1 LLFSEKPAGADG
13 RLLTHPRRKN
23 KDALPG
29 GRQGAKR
36 GAANCRGWGARPSC
50 YGEIRVSRKGL
61 SPGRLEAFSD
71 GVIAVI
77 ITIMVLELKVP
88 GPDGVAG
95 LLVVLP
101 TVFLYLLTFV
111 QIGIY
116 WVNHHYLID
125 EVETVSHGILWA
137 NLVFLFCL
145 SLFPL
150 ATDWIG
156 VKGLS
161 SFTTALYAAVS
172 IFPGLGYMAL
182 WFQIRSQSATAAHAS
197 WGKQI
202 ASVSLYLAAI
212 PVAYYRPAASLAL
225 IGIVAIL
232 WLRPPKARVP
242 PEGGYCKSPLWTG
255 AEPKESAPPTADK
268 R

>member
-1 LLFSEKPAGADG
+1 M
-13 RLLTHPRRKN
+13 
-23 KDALPG
+23 
-29 GRQGAKR
+29 
-36 GAANCRGWGARPSC
+36 
-50 YGEIRVSRKGL
+50 

-77 ITIMVLELKVP
+77 ITIMVLELKAP
-88 GPDGVAG
+88 GPDGIAG
-95 LLVVLP
+95 LRAVLP
-101 TVFLYLLTFV
+101 AIFLYLLTFV

-145 SLFPL
+145 SLFPF

-156 VKGLS
+156 IKGLS
-161 SFTTALYAAVS
+161 PFTTALYAAVS

-182 WFQIRSQSATAAHAS
+182 WIQVRRQSAAPAHAS

-202 ASVSLYLAAI
+202 ASVSLYTAAI
-212 PVAYYRPAASLAL
+212 PVAYLRPAASLAL
-225 IGIVAIL
+225 IGIVAVL
-232 WLRPPKARVP
+232 WLLPPRAAVP
-242 PEGGYCKSPLWTG
+242 PE
-255 AEPKESAPPTADK
+255 
-268 R
+268 

>member
-1 LLFSEKPAGADG
+1 
-13 RLLTHPRRKN
+13 
-23 KDALPG
+23 
-29 GRQGAKR
+29 
-36 GAANCRGWGARPSC
+36 
-50 YGEIRVSRKGL
+50 
-61 SPGRLEAFSD
+61 
-71 GVIAVI
+71 
-77 ITIMVLELKVP
+77 
-88 GPDGVAG
+88 
-95 LLVVLP
+95 VVLP
-101 TVFLYLLTFV
+101 TLFLYLLTFV

-116 WVNHHYLID
+116 WVNHHYLVD

-137 NLVFLFCL
+137 NLAFLFGL
-145 SLFPL
+145 SLFPF

-182 WFQIRSQSATAAHAS
+182 WIQVRSQSAAPPHAS

-225 IGIVAIL
+225 IGIVAVL
-232 WLRPPKARVP
+232 WLLPPKARVP
-242 PEGGYCKSPLWTG
+242 GEGDKCKSP
-255 AEPKESAPPTADK
+255 

>member
-1 LLFSEKPAGADG
+1 
-13 RLLTHPRRKN
+13 
-23 KDALPG
+23 
-29 GRQGAKR
+29 
-36 GAANCRGWGARPSC
+36 
-50 YGEIRVSRKGL
+50 VSKKGL
-61 SPGRLEAFSD
+61 TPARLEAFSD

-88 GPDGVAG
+88 TQDGIAG
-95 LLVVLP
+95 LRAVLP

-116 WVNHHYLID
+116 WVNHHYLVD

-145 SLFPL
+145 SLFPF

-156 VKGLS
+156 TKGLS

-172 IFPGLGYMAL
+172 IFPGVAYMAL
-182 WFQIRSQSATAAHAS
+182 WSQIRSQSAAPPHAS

-202 ASVSLYLAAI
+202 ASVSLYLLAI
-212 PVAYYRPAASLAL
+212 PVAWFRPAASLAL
-225 IGIVAIL
+225 IAIVAVL
-232 WLRPPKARVP
+232 WLLPPRAESETARGHP
-242 PEGGYCKSPLWTG
+242 
-255 AEPKESAPPTADK
+255 D
-268 R
+268 